1 MIPYVICCALHGYFA
16 ASKDTDA
23 KTTAT
28 ATTTTTTTTTTTNDN
43 NNNNNNDNDN
53 NNNSSNNNK
62 YCFNVCHKFLFLTL
76 RAGTWPSVQII
87 LSVYATTHVSTL
99 SWWVI
104 QA

>member
-28 ATTTTTTTTTTTNDN
+28 ATTTTTTTTTTTND